1 MKFIKKTSCL
11 YLLLLPFALILD
23 GGAEA
28 EEGFHSIF
36 DGKTLEGWA
45 PVSTQAKDAW
55 VVRDG
60 VIRGDGDK
68 GGRCYLAYV
77 GNRELGNFELK
88 FTYRLTGGKANS
100 GVSIRAVKDTTG
112 RRDFQC
118 YHADLG
124 AVGIGKQVMGAWD
137 FHTPGRK
144 EHRCFR
150 GDRLVIDKNDKPTI
164 TQIED
169 GLKEEDIRKGE
180 WNDVHLI
187 ARGNH
192 FKFIING
199 KTSAE
204 FTEHLPKEKR
214 LHEGMIQLQ
223 LHNPKMLAEFKDLR
237 LKTLD

>member
-1 MKFIKKTSCL
+1 MKLIKMTQSLCFLSICL
-11 YLLLLPFALILD
+11 SSFAI
-23 GGAEA
+23 GAEKDD
-28 EEGFHSIF
+28 GFVSIF
-36 DGKTLEGWA
+36 DGKTLKGWS

-60 VIRGDGDK
+60 IIRGDGDK

-77 GNRELGNFELK
+77 ENKKIGNFEMK
-88 FTYRLTGGKANS
+88 FSYRLTGDKANS
-100 GVSIRAVKDTTG
+100 GVSIRAVKDTTR

-124 AVGIGKQVMGAWD
+124 AIGLGKQVMGAWD

-150 GDRLVIDKNDKPTI
+150 GDSLVIDKNDKPTN
-164 TQIED
+164 TAIEN
-169 GLKEEDIRKGE
+169 GLKEEDIQKGD
-180 WNDVHLI
+180 WNAVHLI

-192 FKFIING
+192 FNFIING

-214 LHEGMIQLQ
+214 LHAGMIQLQ

>member
-1 MKFIKKTSCL
+1 MKLIKNTRSLFLLFTCL
-11 YLLLLPFALILD
+11 ASTLVL
-23 GGAEA
+23 GAEKDD
-28 EEGFHSIF
+28 GFVSIF
-36 DGKTLEGWA
+36 DGKTLAGWK
-45 PVSTQAKDAW
+45 PVSTDAKDAW

-68 GGRCYLAYV
+68 GGRCYLAYEE
-77 GNRELGNFELK
+77 NKKIGNFELK
-88 FTYRLTGGKANS
+88 FSYRLTGSKANS
-100 GVSIRAVKDTTG
+100 GVSIRAVKDKTG
-112 RRDFQC
+112 RRDFQS

-124 AVGIGKQVMGAWD
+124 AVGMGKQVMGAWD

-164 TQIED
+164 TLIEN
-169 GLKEEDIRKGE
+169 GLKEEDIKKGD
-180 WNDVHLI
+180 WNAVHLI
-187 ARGNH
+187 ARGNQ
-192 FKFIING
+192 FRFIING

-223 LHNPKMLAEFKDLR
+223 LHNPRMIAEFKALR
-237 LKTLD
+237 LKILD

>member
-1 MKFIKKTSCL
+1 MTQSLCFLSICL
-11 YLLLLPFALILD
+11 SSFAI
-23 GGAEA
+23 GAEKDD
-28 EEGFHSIF
+28 GFVSIF
-36 DGKTLEGWA
+36 DGKTLKGWS

-60 VIRGDGDK
+60 IIRGDGDK

-77 GNRELGNFELK
+77 ENKKIGNFEMK
-88 FTYRLTGGKANS
+88 FSYRLTGDKANS
-100 GVSIRAVKDTTG
+100 GVSIRAVKDTTR

-124 AVGIGKQVMGAWD
+124 AIALGKQVMGAWD

-150 GDRLVIDKNDKPTI
+150 GDSLVIDKNDKPTI
-164 TQIED
+164 TAIEN
-169 GLKEEDIRKGE
+169 GLKEGDIRKGD
-180 WNDVHLI
+180 WNVVHLI

-192 FKFIING
+192 FNFIING

-214 LHEGMIQLQ
+214 LHAGMIQLQ

>member
-1 MKFIKKTSCL
+1 MKLIKNTRSLFLLFTCL
-11 YLLLLPFALILD
+11 ASTLVL
-23 GGAEA
+23 GAEKDD
-28 EEGFHSIF
+28 GFVSIF
-36 DGKTLEGWA
+36 DGKTLAGWK
-45 PVSTQAKDAW
+45 PVSTDAKDAW

-68 GGRCYLAYV
+68 GGRCYLAYEE
-77 GNRELGNFELK
+77 NKKIGNFELK
-88 FTYRLTGGKANS
+88 FSYRLTGSKANS
-100 GVSIRAVKDTTG
+100 GVSIRAVEDKTG
-112 RRDFQC
+112 RRDFQS

-124 AVGIGKQVMGAWD
+124 AVGMGKQVMGAWD

-164 TQIED
+164 TLIEN
-169 GLKEEDIRKGE
+169 GLKEADIKKGD
-180 WNDVHLI
+180 WNAVHLI
-187 ARGNH
+187 ARGNQ
-192 FKFIING
+192 FRFIING

-214 LHEGMIQLQ
+214 LHSGMIQLQ

-237 LKTLD
+237 LKILD

>member
-1 MKFIKKTSCL
+1 MKSSLNTLC
-11 YLLLLPFALILD
+11 PAILFLSLTF
-23 GGAEA
+23 GNACGA
-28 EEGFHSIF
+28 EEGFSPIF
-36 DGKTLEGWA
+36 DGKTLKGWM

-68 GGRCYLAYV
+68 GGRCYLAYME
-77 GNRELGNFELK
+77 NKKIGNFELK
-88 FTYRLTGGKANS
+88 FSYRLTGSKANS
-100 GVSIRAVKDTTG
+100 GVSIRAVKDPTG
-112 RRDFQC
+112 KRDFQC

-124 AVGIGKQVMGAWD
+124 AIGLGKQVMGAWD

-150 GDRLVIDKNDKPTI
+150 GDSLVIDKNDKPTI
-164 TQIED
+164 TPIEN
-169 GLKEEDIRKGE
+169 GLKEEDIRKGG
-180 WNDVHLI
+180 WNAVHLI
-187 ARGNH
+187 ARGNY
-192 FKFIING
+192 FKFLING

-223 LHNPKMLAEFKDLR
+223 LHNPRMIAEFKDLH
-237 LKTLD
+237 LKILD

>member
-1 MKFIKKTSCL
+1 MKLIKNIRSLFLFFPCL
-11 YLLLLPFALILD
+11 VSTLLLGLEKD
-23 GGAEA
+23 
-28 EEGFHSIF
+28 EGFVSIF
-36 DGKTLEGWA
+36 DGKTLAGWK
-45 PVSTQAKDAW
+45 PVSTDAKGAW

-68 GGRCYLAYV
+68 GGRSYLSYV
-77 GNRELGNFELK
+77 GNKKIGNFELK
-88 FTYRLTGGKANS
+88 FSYRLTGSKANS

-124 AVGIGKQVMGAWD
+124 AIGLGKQVMGAWD

-150 GDRLVIDKNDKPTI
+150 GDSLIIDKNDKPTI
-164 TQIED
+164 TPIEN
-169 GLKEEDIRKGE
+169 GLKEEDIRKGG
-180 WNDVHLI
+180 WNAVHLI
-187 ARGNH
+187 ARGNY
-192 FKFIING
+192 FKFVING

-223 LHNPKMLAEFKDLR
+223 LHNPRMIAEFKDLH
-237 LKTLD
+237 LKILD